1 MGILF
6 AGHAVSRFTM
16 TLGILGIG
24 RLAKQGLTFLLPI
37 LMCFAHVYVLDKYL
51 IIETSQVMFAKR
63 LLIILF
69 PLRNK

>member
-24 RLAKQGLTFLLPI
+24 KLAKQGLTFLPI

-51 IIETSQVMFAKR
+51 IIETSQAMFAKR